1 MIKQRQ
7 QKNEWL
13 LTKIAT
19 QEKKEK
25 WAKEKDITF
34 EHLSNII
41 NVILQLHKY
50 ISFQLMVS

>member
-34 EHLSNII
+34 EHLSKII